1 MHTKAPVNHKNNSPI
16 TYLKGFGITGV
27 TLSLNAMQATELA
40 SIAETL
46 KHGQTLSEAQT
57 MTLRKFLNVLTTEFA
72 PKDIWNDYMEEK
84 HFADSEKTQQE
95 TERLQKRMA
104 TESFLNDG
112 PRVEGKINLTKY
124 PENHV

>member
-1 MHTKAPVNHKNNSPI
+1 MEKAPIKKKPNSPI
-16 TYLKGFGITGV
+16 SYSKGFGITGV

-40 SIAETL
+40 KIAETL

-84 HFADSEKTQQE
+84 QFADSEKIQE
-95 TERLQKRMA
+95 ETNRLQKQMDRNA
-104 TESFLNDG
+104 FLN
-112 PRVEGKINLTKY
+112 EGIMLN
-124 PENHV
+124 P